1 MRWLMLTML
10 LWVVAIG
17 SGGATV
23 RPATDAT
30 AVRNG
35 EFRTWHDNG
44 RLADVRRYV
53 DGREEGLQQS
63 WTADGVLFLNY
74 EVRNGRRYGLINSR
88 PCEPA
93 DPTSVVTEERRS
105 Q

>member
-1 MRWLMLTML
+1 MRWSILTVV
-10 LWVVAIG
+10 LWAVAIG

-30 AVRNG
+30 AVRHG
-35 EFRTWHDNG
+35 EFRTWHANG

-63 WTADGVLFLNY
+63 WTSDGVLFLNY

-88 PCEPA
+88 PC
-93 DPTSVVTEERRS
+93 DPITGAPVTDDGRS